1 MLSQYRSPLNF
12 NGEAI
17 AGAKTTLKKLDK
29 FRNNLLDCAAAA
41 TTNEEEEDSAT
52 EDADEASA
60 VTAACE
66 TAVDG
71 LSAAM
76 NDDLNTPRAG
86 ASLFGLLK
94 KVQPLIASNSLTQ
107 ASAAEVLA
115 CLDTFNGVLG
125 IWYDMPTGY
134 FASEKEAAS
143 GSGSGVDG
151 ALSLDEIPAEVSDLI
166 NQRVEAKAAKDF
178 ALADALRAQISELGF
193 VVVDGGKNAPP
204 TVTRVEA

>member
-12 NGEAI
+12 NTEAI
-17 AGAKTTLKKLDK
+17 SGAKTTLKKLDK
-29 FRNNLLDCAAAA
+29 FRNNLLDCTAAAA
-41 TTNEEEEDSAT
+41 NEKKEEDSST
-52 EDADEASA
+52 EDAEKASV
-60 VTAACE
+60 VTSACE
-66 TAVDG
+66 AAVEG
-71 LSAAM
+71 FSAAM

-94 KVQPLIASNSLTQ
+94 KVQPLIASKTLTP
-107 ASAAEVLA
+107 ASAVEVLA
-115 CLDTFNGVLG
+115 CLETFNAVLG
-125 IWYDMPTGY
+125 IWYDMPSSY
-134 FASEKEAAS
+134 FGPEKEAA
-143 GSGSGVDG
+143 GSGSGADG
-151 ALSLDEIPAEVSDLI
+151 ALSLDDIPPEVSDLV